1 MMDTQTHNLST
12 LFAQLGLPED
22 PAGIDSFIREH
33 PLPPDML
40 VADAPFWNQTQ
51 AKFLRDAL
59 REDSDWAEMVDE
71 LNVRVH

>member
-12 LFAQLGLPED
+12 LFAKLGLPED

-51 AKFLRDAL
+51 AKFLHDAL

-71 LNVRVH
+71 LNVRLH

>member
-22 PAGIDSFIREH
+22 PAGIDDFIREH
-33 PLPPDML
+33 RLPQDML
-40 VADAPFWNQTQ
+40 VAEAPFWNQTQ
-51 AKFLRDAL
+51 AKFLHDAL

-71 LNVRVH
+71 LNVRLH